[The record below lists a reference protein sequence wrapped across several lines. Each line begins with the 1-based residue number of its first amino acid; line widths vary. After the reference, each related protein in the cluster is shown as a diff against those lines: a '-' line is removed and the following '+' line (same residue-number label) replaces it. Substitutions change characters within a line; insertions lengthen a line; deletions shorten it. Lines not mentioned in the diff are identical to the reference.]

1 MKSREYDSGTDY
13 DAQYAALYEPE
24 IRTLSALA
32 LRQGGAVLDLC
43 CGTGIVTVP
52 LAETGLEIVGVDIS
66 EAMLETARAKAAD
79 EDNPT
84 FILQDVLELGTTQ
97 RFGLTLMTG
106 NAFQCFLT
114 EGNIRSLLAVVFRHL
129 EPKGVFIF
137 DTRLPEGYDFTLDDD
152 FKLWSEYKD
161 AAGNPVRFLAKQA
174 AFDAERGVL
183 HYEMQDVLA
192 DGTVKPLS
200 ETLKFTLLATLL
212 ELVRAAGFE
221 VVGQYGGW
229 NLEPLPAGATGVV
242 LELKNWH
249 EFASGCLAGGG

>member
-1 MKSREYDSGTDY
+1 VTREYSSGTDY

-32 LRQGGAVLDLC
+32 LRRGGAVLDLG

-52 LAETGLEIVGVDIS
+52 LAATGLEVVGVDIS

-84 FILQDVLELGTTQ
+84 FILQDALEFSTPQ
-97 RFGLTLMTG
+97 RFGLALMTG

-114 EGNIRSLLAVVFRHL
+114 DGDIRALLAVVFRHL
-129 EPKGVFIF
+129 EPGGVFIF

-152 FKLWSEYKD
+152 FKLWSEYED
-161 AAGNPVRFLAKQA
+161 AAGNPVRLLAKQA

-183 HYEMQDVLA
+183 RYEMQDVFA
-192 DGTVKPLS
+192 DGTIKPS
-200 ETLKFTLLATLL
+200 RETLKFTPLATLL
-212 ELVRAAGFE
+212 ELARAAGFE
-221 VVGQYGGW
+221 VVGQYGNW
-229 NLEPLPAGATGVV
+229 KLEPLQVGAAGVV
-242 LELKNWH
+242 LELKKP
-249 EFASGCLAGGG
+249 AL